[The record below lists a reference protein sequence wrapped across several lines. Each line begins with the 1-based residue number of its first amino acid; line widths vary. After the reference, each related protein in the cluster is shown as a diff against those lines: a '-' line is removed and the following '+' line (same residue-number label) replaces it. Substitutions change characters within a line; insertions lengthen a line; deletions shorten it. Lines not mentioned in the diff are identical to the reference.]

1 MSHEQGKDPIQET
14 IKKPAPVEQYAGILK
29 DKEKTDLEN
38 QIVDTLKNLNSHM
51 TKKEILALIHRIEV
65 GKGLEGLR
73 GELEKEKKLEG
84 TEISDEALQD
94 ILSLFREIEQVA
106 ESGLQELKLELNR
119 LNESKEYV
127 IDRAVYLSS
136 RFPWIKKLEDSKLGE
151 NILIDLAGIGM
162 GVLDSAHAIVKFLLM
177 LLGDL
182 AMLPKHIMDEVQ
194 KK

>member
-1 MSHEQGKDPIQET
+1 MSHENNNPASET
-14 IKKPAPVEQYAGILK
+14 IKKPIPIEQQAGILK

-38 QIVDTLKNLNSHM
+38 QIMDTLKSLNSHM

-84 TEISDEALQD
+84 AEISDEALED
-94 ILSLFREIEQVA
+94 ILSLFREIEKAVG
-106 ESGLQELKLELNR
+106 SDLRELKLELGR
-119 LNESKEYV
+119 LNVSKEYTV
-127 IDRAVYLSS
+127 DTAIYLSS
-136 RFPWIKKLEDSKLGE
+136 KFPWIKKLEESKLGE
-151 NILIDLAGIGM
+151 NIIIDLAGIGI
-162 GVLDSAHAIVKFLLM
+162 GALDSIHAILKFLLT

-182 AMLPKHIMDEVQ
+182 VMLPKHIIDEVQ